1 MDLEAALAGTAH
13 TYESRLDIIKKHSE
27 TVWKKD
33 TVHHKHY
40 TLHGMDHY
48 SAVISVLNKLVDGID
63 PDSELTIH
71 EIFYLLASVYL
82 HDVGMLIPHTED
94 EGRAEVISAQRKK
107 PYTKEDLIRDEH
119 HLRSGKYVIE
129 HAEKLNLD
137 HVEAG
142 CVKSICEGHRVVKL
156 DTTDYDDK
164 IIDNEYI
171 RVRLLAALLRV
182 SDELDVSYKR
192 APEELRD
199 VLKEDMSDYSL
210 LQWLKHYYT
219 SGVGITSQQSSRK
232 RRTIIEIQTQHPNC
246 ERCRK
251 STAELIFKPIEES
264 LISVDRIL
272 LEYGLNITLDPPKIS
287 YNESLDGIPEDI
299 YDRYFGQRLKVS
311 MEIPR
316 IKTFVGRNSELLE
329 LSNSLDK
336 NIIIIEG
343 IAGIGKTYVATRFA
357 EEIKDEY
364 EVHWYGDLSEV
375 STLSSVMLKLAEV
388 LRDNGRPR
396 LLTNIET
403 FGYYDIDVLIA
414 ILKDELADN
423 KFAIFFDNYH
433 KAEGELKQ
441 LMEQLLYIEPS
452 KIILITR
459 EEPAFYN
466 VLDERENRVAK
477 IKIDHWDDYDDTQE
491 MFRLRG
497 IKTADDAALRE
508 IHNRLHGH
516 PQYLNLFCI
525 LAQKSKPEALLEKLP
540 KAQEDAHSYLEKE
553 VYDSLESD
561 EKHLL
566 KTIAVYRIPET
577 MDAFLGVEDF
587 TDVDEVLN
595 SLINKF
601 LVNEIGIDAYNVHEI
616 IRDYCLS
623 DVKKKRTLRDY
634 HKSAA
639 KYYLSKNAN
648 PESLLEA
655 SYHYIEAGE
664 HEKSAE
670 IVIYNANDFIDKGF
684 WNKIEYPL
692 KDAIKTFSRHRHD
705 RNALHMVGLAHL
717 RIGNFYLTRG
727 DLAPALEHAMESKGA
742 FARTGGGEKFNLYTL
757 FGSIYGEMH
766 DIDKSREYFEKSLNS
781 AEKNDDDHGTAVA
794 YGNIGTVYSSEGDK
808 TKAIELYLDSLK
820 FFEEHDSTINA
831 ATTCNNIAHAYSYL
845 NEYNKAYNFIK
856 KAIDLYKETEA
867 TYYLA
872 NAYFSYAKIY
882 LNDPANEGN
891 LYPGLECLSRSL
903 EIYGKIGHLRG
914 EALIYSR
921 IGDYYKIQEDY
932 KSAIDYYEKS
942 ISIYETVNEKSE
954 TGDVYSPIGTCY
966 VKLKEYQNAKDCFEK
981 SLKLNPDIGDKLS
994 LAEVHINLKEF
1005 DEAVKISKGIL
1016 EDNNVKRHS
1025 RYLAHIFT
1033 SISLFSLDKEA
1044 ESYANIEELIRYYST
1059 NESTSDELSWDF
1071 SDLAEAF
1078 NNLNS
1083 SKRILIEDLISLM
1096 QNKTTCPTIRIDQ
1109 VNIERE
1115 EAGSCAEVFHPFV
1128 GCKTITKDGD
1138 SLKKIMKD
1146 LSTSDIEINID
1157 ESTVMGIERD
1167 TALMTLGFLHKKR
1180 FIDFNEIAPNILKI
1194 GLTDLGREK
1203 IPKSSK

>member
-1 MDLEAALAGTAH
+1 MDLEAALAGTPH
-13 TYESRLDIIKKHSE
+13 KYESRLDIIKKHSE

-63 PDSELTIH
+63 PGSELTIH

-82 HDVGMLIPHTED
+82 HDMGMLILHPD
-94 EGRAEVISAQRKK
+94 DGEGAEVISAQRKR

-137 HVEAG
+137 HVEAR
-142 CVKSICEGHRVVKL
+142 CIKSICEGHRAVKL

-164 IIDNEYI
+164 IIDNVYI
-171 RVRLLAALLRV
+171 RVRLLAALLRF

-192 APEELRD
+192 APKELRD

-219 SGVGITSQQSSRK
+219 SGVGITSQQSNGK
-232 RRTIIEIQTQHPNC
+232 RRTIIEIQTQHPNR
-246 ERCRK
+246 ERGRK
-251 STAELIFKPIEES
+251 ITEELIFKPIEES
-264 LISVDRIL
+264 LRSVDRIL

-287 YNESLDGIPEDI
+287 YNESLDEIPEDV
-299 YDRYFGQRLKVS
+299 YDRYLGRRLKVS
-311 MEIPR
+311 MAIPQ
-316 IKTFVGRNSELLE
+316 IKTFVGRNSELLK
-329 LSNSLDK
+329 LSNSLDN

-357 EEIKDEY
+357 EEIKDKY
-364 EVHWYGDLSEV
+364 DVHWYGDLSEV

-388 LRDNGRPR
+388 LKDNGRPK
-396 LLTNIET
+396 LFNSIEN
-403 FGYYDIDVLIA
+403 FGYDISVLIT
-414 ILKDELADN
+414 ILKDELADHR
-423 KFAIFFDNYH
+423 FAIFFDNYH
-433 KAEGELKQ
+433 KAEAELNP
-441 LMEQLLYIEPS
+441 LMKQLLYIEPS

-497 IKTADDAALRE
+497 IETTDDAALRE
-508 IHNRLHGH
+508 IHDRLHGH

-525 LAQKSKPEALLEKLP
+525 LAQKSKPEELLEKLP

-566 KTIAVYRIPET
+566 KTIAVYSIPET
-577 MDAFLGVEDF
+577 IDAFLSVEEF

-595 SLINKF
+595 GLINKF
-601 LVNEIGIDAYNVHEI
+601 LVNEIGIDTYNVHEI

-623 DVKKKRTLRDY
+623 GVRGRKTLRNY
-634 HKSAA
+634 YKSAA
-639 KYYLSKNAN
+639 EYYLSKDAN

-670 IVIYNANDFIDKGF
+670 IIINNANDFIDKGF
-684 WNKIEYPL
+684 WNKIEYQL
-692 KDAIKTFSRHRHD
+692 KDAIKTFNRRRHD
-705 RNALHMVGLAHL
+705 RNALRMVGLAHL

-727 DLAPALEHAMESKGA
+727 DRAPALEHAEKSKGA
-742 FARTGGGEKFNLYTL
+742 FARIGGGEKFNLYTL

-766 DIDKSREYFEKSLNS
+766 DIDKSREYFEKSLNF

-808 TKAIELYLDSLK
+808 TKAIELYRDSLK
-820 FFEEHDSTINA
+820 FFEEHDSTVNA
-831 ATTCNNIAHAYSYL
+831 AATCNNIAHAYSDL
-845 NEYNKAYNFIK
+845 NEYNKAYDFIK
-856 KAIDLYKETEA
+856 KAIDLCKETEA
-867 TYYLA
+867 AYYLA
-872 NAYFSYAKIY
+872 TAYFNYAKIY

-914 EALIYSR
+914 EALVYSR

-954 TGDVYSPIGTCY
+954 MGDVYSPIGTCY

-1016 EDNNVKRHS
+1016 EDSNVKRHS

-1033 SISLFSLDKEA
+1033 SISLFSRDKES
-1044 ESYANIEELIRYYST
+1044 ESYANIRELIRYHST
-1059 NESTSDELSWDF
+1059 NKFKPDERGWDF
-1071 SDLAEAF
+1071 SDLAEAL
-1078 NNLNS
+1078 NNLDS
-1083 SKRILIEDLISLM
+1083 SKRILIEDLILLIEH
-1096 QNKTTCPTIRIDQ
+1096 KTTYPAIRIDQ
-1109 VNIERE
+1109 VNIECE
-1115 EAGSCAEVFHPFV
+1115 KADNCVEVFHPF
-1128 GCKTITKDGD
+1128 GGHKTITKGDD
-1138 SLKKIMKD
+1138 SLGKIIKN
-1146 LSTSDIEINID
+1146 LRKEDIEINID
-1157 ESTVMGIERD
+1157 ESTVIGIERD
-1167 TALMTLGFLHKKR
+1167 TALMTLGFLHKKG
-1180 FIDFNEIAPNILKI
+1180 FIDFNEIAPNTLKI
-1194 GLTDLGREK
+1194 GLTDRGKQK
-1203 IPKSSK
+1203 IPKSAR